1 MGNISVDYD
10 VLNQKGSPAW
20 YSDLF
25 ANIPTPGYKGR
36 MFISTDTFAFYR
48 DNGVG
53 WDLVGGPG
61 TGTITGAGVF
71 GQVTFFSGTDT
82 ISGNTDFVWD
92 NTNKRL
98 GINTGTPGAPLDIH
112 TTGTAAQF
120 NGTTTNNAFVL
131 FQNAGTSK
139 WRIGNL
145 YNSGANDYQIF
156 DVLNSTARLTIKNT
170 GASTLIGTFTATSL
184 IKSGGTSSQILLAD
198 GTTTPTSTFGAG
210 SVTNVSAITLG
221 TSGTDLS
228 SSVANSTTTPVI
240 TLNVPTASA
249 TNRGALSS
257 ADWTTFNNKQATIT
271 LTTTGSSGAATL
283 VGATLNIPNYTNVG
297 TVTSVAALTLGT
309 SGTDLSSSVANSTST
324 PVITLNVPTASATNR
339 GALSSA
345 DFTTFNNKQ
354 ATISVTAPVVL
365 TGATISMPA
374 ATTSVNGYLTSTDW
388 NTFNNKSNTNGT
400 VTSVVALTIG
410 TTGIDI
416 TSTAVTTTT
425 TPVITLNI
433 PTASASNR
441 GALSSTDW
449 TTFNNKQA
457 TLSLTTTGTSGAATL
472 VANTLNIPNYG
483 SALSGYLPL
492 TGGTLTG
499 PLFGTSAT
507 FSGNVIIGGSFPVYL
522 KFNVQE
528 TSANRVAILYR
539 GTQGADASM
548 VTAFG
553 TPYLSIG
560 AQENLVNSIQTIG
573 FGFTNGT
580 SFIQPGEIGFQ
591 TTSIS
596 GYTLGDLVFA
606 TRGVTTNTA
615 PTERLRIASTGA
627 ATFTN
632 TETTLNYNPQ
642 TSLLSG
648 YNYLNFGGGS
658 IMYRNASDL
667 YFGFNAKYG
676 SAGTLVANYTT
687 AQGMGMFTMNGGALN
702 YQANDTSVTAGT
714 SYAVPIRFSING
726 NGNVG
731 IATTTPTGYGTTLQ
745 VSATN
750 SADDSSFVLGSGLG
764 TSTNRYLAAKP
775 GSSGNF
781 YLGTD
786 NGNIYFATSLN
797 PGTSIGTT
805 RLTIA
810 STGTA
815 TFVLDAIINSLTIG
829 KGNNSLSNNTAIGVG
844 TLASVTTGNFNTA
857 VGESALN
864 VNTTGNFNNAIGCGA
879 LSSNTT
885 GVYNAASGSY
895 ALQSNTTGGNNTG
908 IGAIAM
914 TVNTTGSNNTA
925 IGQAALNQN
934 STGQQNTAVG
944 SVALT
949 SVTGSNNI
957 GVGYSAGSSIT
968 TGTYNSVF
976 GSATGI
982 TTGSYNTML
991 GIVNTLGNT
1000 SNNIVLADG
1009 QGNIKYNWDGTNN
1022 NFYGS
1027 MVFNSAITQGG
1038 GIYIANSSFNAT
1050 GGTTTTFY
1058 TFSSSA
1064 VQQYYLITLN
1074 QQGAGGNMVFG
1085 IASMYSANT
1094 FAANIYQ
1101 DNTNPALYL
1110 TLSMSGLNLQ
1120 LTVAAGY
1127 GNTTW
1132 RFAITKIL

>member
-1 MGNISVDYD
+1 VGKINVDYD

-25 ANIPTPGYKGR
+25 ANLPTPGYKGR

-145 YNSGANDYQIF
+145 YNSGANDYQIY
-156 DVLNSTARLTIKNT
+156 DVLNATARLTIKNT

-184 IKSGGTSSQILLAD
+184 IKSGGTNLQILLAD

-210 SVTNVSAITLG
+210 SVTSVSALTLG
-221 TSGTDLS
+221 TSGTDLT
-228 SSVANSTTTPVI
+228 SSVVNSTTTPVI

-271 LTTTGSSGAATL
+271 LTTTGTSGAATL

-309 SGTDLSSSVANSTST
+309 SGTDLSSTVANSTST

-449 TTFNNKQA
+449 STFNNKQA
-457 TLSLTTTGTSGAATL
+457 TLSLTTTGTSGVATL
-472 VANTLNIPNYG
+472 VANTLNVPNYG

-499 PLFGTSAT
+499 PLGGTSAT
-507 FSGNVIIGGSFPVYL
+507 FSGDLTIDTNTLYVDSTNNRVGIGTNTPDSTLQVVGTIRWNDLSSSNGGTASRYIGITNTGQTSFFGVDSSVGQFTGVAYAAFIYTDSKPIVFAPNSVARVIIDTSGRTSIGYTTNPSIYNLDVNGTGRFTGAL
-522 KFNVQE
+522 SG
-528 TSANRVAILYR
+528 TSATFSSSVGI
-539 GTQGADASM
+539 
-548 VTAFG
+548 
-553 TPYLSIG
+553 
-560 AQENLVNSIQTIG
+560 
-573 FGFTNGT
+573 GT
-580 SFIQPGEIGFQ
+580 SSPAK
-591 TTSIS
+591 
-596 GYTLGDLVFA
+596 TLDVYSTA
-606 TRGVTTNTA
+606 TTNTA
-615 PTERLRIASTGA
+615 QIVVSDTSTNRLYLGMFSDGSYISCGGTYQSGWSANGSNAIANIGMSATSGASTIQFETSTTNGA
-627 ATFTN
+627 GPS
-632 TETTLNYNPQ
+632 ERMRI
-642 TSLLSG
+642 SG
-648 YNYLNFGGGS
+648 
-658 IMYRNASDL
+658 A
-667 YFGFNAKYG
+667 
-676 SAGTLVANYTT
+676 
-687 AQGMGMFTMNGGALN
+687 
-702 YQANDTSVTAGT
+702 
-714 SYAVPIRFSING
+714 
-726 NGNVG
+726 GNVG
-731 IATTTPTGYGTTLQ
+731 IGTSAPSYTFNVQKSVAADYVAVINNTNTTNGYGLQVKGANGTSSFILSANDGTNDKFIVRGDGRVGIGTTTPT
-745 VSATN
+745 
-750 SADDSSFVLGSGLG
+750 
-764 TSTNRYLAAKP
+764 
-775 GSSGNF
+775 
-781 YLGTD
+781 
-786 NGNIYFATSLN
+786 
-797 PGTSIGTT
+797 
-805 RLTIA
+805 TILE
-810 STGTA
+810 
-815 TFVLDAIINSLTIG
+815 VI
-829 KGNNSLSNNTAIGVG
+829 
-844 TLASVTTGNFNTA
+844 
-857 VGESALN
+857 
-864 VNTTGNFNNAIGCGA
+864 
-879 LSSNTT
+879 
-885 GVYNAASGSY
+885 
-895 ALQSNTTGGNNTG
+895 
-908 IGAIAM
+908 
-914 TVNTTGSNNTA
+914 
-925 IGQAALNQN
+925 
-934 STGQQNTAVG
+934 
-944 SVALT
+944 
-949 SVTGSNNI
+949 
-957 GVGYSAGSSIT
+957 
-968 TGTYNSVF
+968 
-976 GSATGI
+976 
-982 TTGSYNTML
+982 
-991 GIVNTLGNT
+991 
-1000 SNNIVLADG
+1000 
-1009 QGNIKYNWDGTNN
+1009 
-1022 NFYGS
+1022 
-1027 MVFNSAITQGG
+1027 
-1038 GIYIANSSFNAT
+1038 
-1050 GGTTTTFY
+1050 GGTTNTNGYADGSIQVTGLSPIAFVGTSNLNPSLNRWGFKLREVNDGDFSIYDYTASATRLKITSGGVVNVVSRGNFLNATDNALFSLNSGGTLYTVGFSPTATASSTNTFTLTNGTTTWIY
-1058 TFSSSA
+1058 TGTGVATWTLPNPSGNNQIYWIKNA
-1064 VQQYYLITLN
+1064 GTGIITLN
-1074 QQGAGGNMVFG
+1074 AFAGTNIINNSATSVGSITIAVGATAVIAQDGNVK
-1085 IASMYSANT
+1085 S
-1094 FAANIYQ
+1094 YQ
-1101 DNTNPALYL
+1101 
-1110 TLSMSGLNLQ
+1110 LQ
-1120 LTVAAGY
+1120 
-1127 GNTTW
+1127 
-1132 RFAITKIL
+1132 